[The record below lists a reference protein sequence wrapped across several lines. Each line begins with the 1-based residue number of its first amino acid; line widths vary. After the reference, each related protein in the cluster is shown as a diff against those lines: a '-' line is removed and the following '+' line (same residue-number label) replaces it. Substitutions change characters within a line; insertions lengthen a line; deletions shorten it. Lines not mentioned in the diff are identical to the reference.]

1 MSMNIAE
8 QLEEN
13 EQYDKAYEEYKKI
26 YIQRP
31 KSIEILERL
40 GHLAII
46 LDKKSEAEE
55 HYRKIIELD
64 ATNVVAYEQL
74 MDIYFHIDRYKY
86 YISRGNLHVLQE
98 EFSHAINDFK
108 KAIDKAQI
116 AEEMNA
122 PRFVLANL
130 YEQTGKN
137 HQAIDEYLRILDTQG
152 ANIEANAGSNDI
164 IYLKLAQIYLAED
177 SIASAV
183 EILERA
189 RETGFDTANIKE
201 NLAQLYLRNNQPDKA
216 RELTQDELVKIKS
229 FLDEE
234 KNQQAFEILEKIK
247 DDYKINAQYHSLS
260 AQYYF
265 NIKNWEKSLEEVSE
279 FEKLEKN
286 SPLVYQMRALIFE
299 EKGNDFDAH
308 VNWAK
313 YNLAR
318 QDKDV
323 ALNEYFSAYQIK
335 DYDIVLVRNIA
346 ELLDDMNDKTHAA
359 EFWEKLTNLEP
370 NNRKALEKLAEFR
383 GSIGDHRS
391 EIETLEK
398 LYELDNKNANVV
410 KKLAQSYEKMRNKEK
425 ALEFY
430 NKLVSISPMNEDY
443 EQAQVK
449 IKKLES
455 VEMEE
460 DEGLLGKIIGFFNR
474 N

>member
-1 MSMNIAE
+1 MSINIAE

-13 EQYDKAYEEYKKI
+13 EQYDKAYEEYKKV
-26 YIQRP
+26 YAQRP
-31 KSIEILERL
+31 QSIEILERL
-40 GHLAII
+40 GHLATI

-55 HYRKIIELD
+55 HYRKILELD
-64 ATNVVAYEQL
+64 ATNIVAYEQL
-74 MDIYFHIDRYKY
+74 MDVYFHTDRYKY
-86 YISRGNLHVLQE
+86 YISRGNLHILQQE
-98 EFSHAINDFK
+98 LSHAINDFK
-108 KAIDKAQI
+108 KAIDKAQTS
-116 AEEMNA
+116 EEINTS
-122 PRFVLANL
+122 RFVLANL

-152 ANIEANAGSNDI
+152 INIELNADASEVV
-164 IYLKLAQIYLAED
+164 YLKLAQIYIAEN
-177 SIASAV
+177 SLTSAI

-189 RETGFDTANIKE
+189 LENDFNTDTIKE
-201 NLAQLYLRNNQPDKA
+201 NLAQLYLKNNQPDKA
-216 RELTQDELVKIKS
+216 RELTKDELVKIKS
-229 FLDEE
+229 FLEEE

-247 DDYKINAQYHSLS
+247 DDHKINAQYHSLL

-265 NIKNWEKSLEEVSE
+265 NIKNWDKSLEEVNE

-286 SPLVYQMRALIFE
+286 SPLTYQMRALIFE

-308 VNWAK
+308 INWAK

-318 QDKDV
+318 KDKDV

-335 DYDIVLVRNIA
+335 DYDIVLVKNIA

-370 NNRKALEKLAEFR
+370 NNKKALERLAEFR
-383 GSIGDHRS
+383 SSIGDHRS

-398 LYELDNKNANVV
+398 LYELDNKNTIVV
-410 KKLAQSYEKMRNKEK
+410 KKLAQTYENIKDKEK

-430 NKLVSISPMNEDY
+430 NKLISISPVNEDY
-443 EQAQVK
+443 EQAQDK

-455 VEMEE
+455 IQMEE
-460 DEGLLGKIIGFFNR
+460 DEGLLGKIMSFFKG
-474 N
+474 